1 MVGLERV
8 SKSFKNQVAVRD
20 LTVHVK
26 KGEVFALLGPTGAGK
41 TTILRLTAG
50 LEKPD
55 AGKII
60 LADQDITTE
69 PPGARDVTFVFEGLN
84 LLPILSV
91 YDNIAFALRSPIY
104 REAEEDIRSQVKRVA
119 TDLHIDHLLDR
130 KPETLSGGE
139 IQRAAI
145 ARALVRTPKLYL
157 LDEPLSNLDL
167 KLREEL
173 RVELKE
179 LHQKYE
185 CTILYATHDY
195 IGAAS
200 VADRIGILNEGR
212 LHQVGTQGELHR
224 DPSTTVVASLMG
236 DPPMNLF
243 SFSKV
248 GKKLISTQNPEFIFE
263 VPERHLDRLGS
274 SNDNI
279 LLGIWPED
287 TEISIEPRDGFIK
300 SQIYGQEYRGTDRI
314 INIAVGNESLKKVVD
329 SSFKGRHGDY
339 CWFSY
344 TSECT
349 YLFDQQT
356 GKRISLPQ
364 VPDNKT

>member
-1 MVGLERV
+1 MVRLDRV
-8 SKSFKNQVAVRD
+8 SKSFKKKQAVQD
-20 LTVHVK
+20 LSLEVER
-26 KGEVFALLGPTGAGK
+26 GEVFVLLGPTGAGK
-41 TTILRLTAG
+41 TTTLRLIAG

-55 AGKII
+55 AGRI
-60 LADQDITTE
+60 LLDGQDVTSV
-69 PPGARDVTFVFEGLN
+69 PPGGRDVAFVFEGLN

-91 YDNIAFALRSPIY
+91 NDNIAFPLRSPIY
-104 REAEEDIRSQVKRVA
+104 EEAEEEIRARVGRVA
-119 TDLHIDHLLDR
+119 EDLHIGHLLGR

-139 IQRAAI
+139 IQRVAI
-145 ARALVRTPKLYL
+145 ARVLVRTAKLYL

-185 CTILYATHDY
+185 STILYATHDY

-200 VADRIGILNEGR
+200 VADRIGILHEGR
-212 LHQVGTQGELHR
+212 LHQVGTEEELYR
-224 DPSTTVVASLMG
+224 NPSTTVVASLMG
-236 DPPMNLF
+236 NPPMNLF
-243 SFSKV
+243 SFSKA
-248 GKKLISTQNPEFIFE
+248 GKRLISTQNPEFVFE
-263 VPERHLDRLGS
+263 VPKGHLDHLGS
-274 SNDNI
+274 INDNV

-287 TEISIEPRDGFIK
+287 TEISLEPRNRFIK

-329 SSFKGRHGDY
+329 FNFKGRHGDD

-344 TSECT
+344 TREHT

-356 GKRISLPQ
+356 GKRISLPY
-364 VPDNKT
+364 VPDSRI